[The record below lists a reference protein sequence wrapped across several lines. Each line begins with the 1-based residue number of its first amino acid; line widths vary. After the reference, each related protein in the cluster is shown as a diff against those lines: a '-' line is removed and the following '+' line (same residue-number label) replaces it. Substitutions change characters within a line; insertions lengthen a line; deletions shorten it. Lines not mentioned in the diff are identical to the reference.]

1 MYRKF
6 FGLSKFP
13 FQSSPDVDI
22 FYKSGSRQDIL
33 EALVYTV
40 SRGDGITKV
49 TGEVGSG
56 KTMLLRLLADSLP
69 PEFKVLYINTPNLS
83 PKDMLMHIC
92 SELGLSLDGQTFK
105 YALLDRINKELVR
118 LYSGGQRV
126 VMLIDEAQAMTF
138 DTLEEIRLLS
148 NLETND
154 GKLLQIVLFGQP
166 ELDVALANDKI
177 RQLKSRISY
186 SIFIPAL
193 TPKEVCAYLNYR
205 LRKASYEGLDIFDLR
220 VSIDIY
226 KRSKGIPRAINM
238 IADKLLMAAYSLGDT
253 KVTKKHL
260 AMLPS
265 EVGVKGE
272 RYGQQIKVIF
282 FFLLVAVFITGI
294 YFALTSPVMSS
305 FFSLN
310 GESRENRAQEASA
323 PLNLKELDVG
333 VQSTELKEKEAIVES
348 RDEVGTEVDKESVE
362 LKLNS
367 DSLVRDGV
375 KSSERLF
382 SLESSDGLVKD
393 GVKSSSEQL
402 SNLENSEG
410 LRIKGALLSKRLL
423 DLHSSTVE
431 WLADMPEQMYLIQL
445 ASPHVNA
452 LNEALAFYK
461 GQGLPMDSI
470 HVLIDLGRLD
480 QKNRFRV
487 FYLAS
492 ASYSTLERII
502 SELPSEVLK
511 SNPYI
516 VTAGGVFKNL
526 EYTQDYLKQHG
537 IINVN

>member
-294 YFALTSPVMSS
+294 YFALTSPIMSS

-323 PLNLKELDVG
+323 PLNLKELGVG

-367 DSLVRDGV
+367 DSLVKDGV

-382 SLESSDGLVKD
+382 SLESR
-393 GVKSSSEQL
+393 
-402 SNLENSEG
+402 EG
-410 LRIKGALLSKRLL
+410 LRIKGPLLSNRLL
-423 DLHSSTVE
+423 EFHSSTVE

-445 ASPHVNA
+445 ASPHVSA
-452 LNEALAFYK
+452 FNEALAFYK
-461 GQGLPMDSI
+461 GQGLPMNSI